1 MFSITK
7 AGNDITTRKIR
18 EFIADEIT
26 DLDKLPRKNFRGTQN
41 TNESYLND
49 PVSAGSTC
57 FILSTS
63 ETYMLGNDD
72 MWYLVK
78 TTGGSSGMNGKNC
91 TIQSIVETEE
101 GNLVTFEW
109 TNNDGTVETAT
120 MIVEDGVDG
129 KDGSTGNPG
138 TAAGFGTPTVTI
150 DSNVGTPSVTI
161 TSSGSNTSK
170 VFNFAFK
177 NLKGEPGQ
185 TGAKGDTG
193 PQGIQ
198 GVKGDAFTYT
208 DFTEAQLLALKG
220 EKGDQGIQG
229 VKGDT
234 GAKGDKGDTGETGS
248 AGKDGVNGTNG
259 KNGVD
264 GKSITAIEF
273 VKDSTGAI
281 ISGTAT
287 LSDDST
293 LPITIT
299 IAST

>member
-78 TTGGSSGMNGKNC
+78 TIGGSSGVDGKNC

-120 MIVEDGVDG
+120 MIVENGVDG
-129 KDGSTGNPG
+129 KDGAVGNTG
-138 TAAGFGTPTVTI
+138 TAAGFGTPTATI
-150 DSNVGTPSVTI
+150 DSNVGTPSVAI
-161 TSSGSNTSK
+161 TSSGANTAK

-177 NLKGEPGQ
+177 NLKGEPGSDGKNGA
-185 TGAKGDTG
+185 TGATG
-193 PQGIQ
+193 STGATGAAAGFGTPTAT
-198 GVKGDAFTYT
+198 VDANVGTPSVTVTSSGSNIEKVFS
-208 DFTEAQLLALKG
+208 FAFKNLKG
-220 EKGDQGIQG
+220 E
-229 VKGDT
+229 T
-234 GAKGDKGDTGETGS
+234 GTVGSTGS
-248 AGKDGVNGTNG
+248 AGKD
-259 KNGVD
+259 GVD

-273 VKDSTGAI
+273 VKDTTGAI

-287 LSDDST
+287 LSDNST